1 MLVKGRAG
9 ISSTRP
15 LTDAAKGANFVNM
28 SADASPPPVC
38 LVTGGAGGIG
48 AAIARRLVGAGAV
61 VVVADRDEAGARR
74 VAEELGNGATAR
86 PGRGIAGAPS
96 CPGDGIGDADARQP
110 DALASVPA
118 GSAEARAL
126 DVGDAAAVGA
136 LVDEVVTRH
145 GRLDCACNCAG
156 VTGVRAD
163 TGDYPEA
170 VFRRVLAVNAEGVFA
185 CMRAELRAME
195 RRGAGAIVNIASGA
209 ATLGVAGSAAYVASK
224 HAVAGLTRT
233 AAIEYAARGIA
244 VNAVSPGLVLTG
256 AVDLDTDRFVAAHP
270 SGRPVAA
277 EEVAAVVAWLL
288 LEAPRQLTG
297 ALIPVDGGLTA
308 QVAGAGA

>member
-1 MLVKGRAG
+1 
-9 ISSTRP
+9 
-15 LTDAAKGANFVNM
+15 LTEPGKPANFVNM

-48 AAIARRLVGAGAV
+48 AAIARRLAGAGAV
-61 VVVADRDEAGARR
+61 VVVADRDEPGARR
-74 VAEELGNGATAR
+74 VVEE
-86 PGRGIAGAPS
+86 
-96 CPGDGIGDADARQP
+96 IGGP
-110 DALASVPA
+110 
-118 GSAEARAL
+118 AEARTL

-136 LVDEVVTRH
+136 LVEGVIARH
-145 GRLDCACNCAG
+145 GRLDRACNCAG
-156 VTGVRAD
+156 VTGVRAA
-163 TGDYPEA
+163 TADYPEA

-185 CMRAELRAME
+185 CMRAELRAMAGRE
-195 RRGAGAIVNIASGA
+195 TGAIVNIASGA

-244 VNAVSPGLVLTG
+244 VNAVSPGLVLTE

-277 EEVAAVVAWLL
+277 DEVAAVVAWLL
-288 LEAPRQLTG
+288 LEAPPQLTG

>member
-9 ISSTRP
+9 ISSTQP

-48 AAIARRLVGAGAV
+48 AAIARRLAGTGATV
-61 VVVADRDEAGARR
+61 VIADRDEAGARQ
-74 VAEELGNGATAR
+74 VA
-86 PGRGIAGAPS
+86 
-96 CPGDGIGDADARQP
+96 DGIVG
-110 DALASVPA
+110 
-118 GSAEARAL
+118 AEARAL
-126 DVGDAAAVGA
+126 DVSDAEAVEA
-136 LVDEVVTRH
+136 LIDDVVARH

-156 VTGVRAD
+156 VTGIRAD
-163 TGDYPEA
+163 TGDYPAA

-185 CMRAELRAME
+185 CMRAELGAME
-195 RRGAGAIVNIASGA
+195 KRGSGAIVNIASGA

-233 AAIEYAARGIA
+233 AATEYAVRGIA
-244 VNAVSPGLVLTG
+244 VNAVSPGLVLTE
-256 AVDLDTDRFVAAHP
+256 AVDLDTDSFVAAHP
-270 SGRPVAA
+270 SGRPVDA
-277 EEVAAVVAWLL
+277 EEVASVVAWLL
-288 LEAPRQLTG
+288 LEAPPQLTG